1 MDRFKRIL
9 APVDLST
16 LSKTGVTYALEIAQS
31 TEGGEVIV
39 YNVIP
44 PEETPYPQAAR
55 KWLASHLDLP
65 QLKQALAERK
75 NLLATFIDQNFADV
89 IGSVRIRQE
98 VGIGVPHRQIIEKA
112 SAENADLIV
121 LCTHGRS
128 GLSRMLIGSVSAQ
141 IVRRATCPVLT
152 VPPPQE
158 AVAATAQRQAK
169 PKNSL

>member
-1 MDRFKRIL
+1 MDRFKIIL

-16 LSKTGVTYALEIAQS
+16 LSKTGVSYALEIARS
-31 TEGGEVIV
+31 TKGGEVIV
-39 YNVIP
+39 YNVLP

-65 QLKQALAERK
+65 QLKQALEDRK
-75 NLLATFIDQNFADV
+75 QLLATFIDEHFANVVGDT
-89 IGSVRIRQE
+89 RIRQE
-98 VGIGVPHRQIIEKA
+98 VGIGVPHRQIVEKA
-112 SAENADLIV
+112 SAENVDLIV

-141 IVRRATCPVLT
+141 IVRRAPCAVLT

-158 AVAATAQRQAK
+158 AI
-169 PKNSL
+169 